1 MRRRAIGQG
10 HLAGRRILG
19 GGKGFLCVLEAG
31 AAHARFGVPS
41 PRSEREPVSPIAS
54 YRRLFSVAG
63 PAYVVTAFLARLP
76 LAMSQMGALLLV
88 SHTTGSYAAGGLAA
102 GTLAVVSAV
111 ASPLA
116 AAVADRVGQRPVL
129 LVQSVVAGLGL
140 LALVALAAAGRPAAV
155 LVTAA
160 GVTGAFLPQ
169 VGPMARVRWRPLTAG
184 QGSLQPRLVS
194 TAFSYE
200 GAADEASFV
209 LGPALLGVLVS
220 VAAPGAGL
228 VLAAVLLL
236 VFGTGFALHDS
247 ARLTHAVRAA
257 AGARTRLWTVP
268 LGILLLAQ
276 LLIGTVFGS
285 VQTGTAVLAT
295 SAGHP
300 GSAGL
305 VHALLGVGSVA
316 AGVALAA
323 VPERVALTTRLL
335 AAAGGLL
342 VLSLPLLLVGSL
354 GSLVA
359 VVLLLGFVVAP
370 YMITTFTLGERVAPP
385 TRVGS
390 AMTLLAAA
398 TGLGYALG
406 SAVAGRLADDS
417 GHRAAFAVAVTAT
430 ATALVVALVSRL
442 VLRRFDRAGHAA
454 TVQAAPGDAPGEP
467 VANGPLA
474 AEAVPR

>member
-1 MRRRAIGQG
+1 M
-10 HLAGRRILG
+10 
-19 GGKGFLCVLEAG
+19 
-31 AAHARFGVPS
+31 
-41 PRSEREPVSPIAS
+41 SPIAS
-54 YRRLFSVAG
+54 YRRLFAVAG

-129 LVQSVVAGLGL
+129 LVQSVASGLAL
-140 LALVALAAAGRPAAV
+140 LALVALAATGRPAAV
-155 LVTAA
+155 LVTAS
-160 GVTGAFLPQ
+160 GVAGAFLPQ

-184 QGSLQPRLVS
+184 QGAHQPRLVS

-228 VLAAVLLL
+228 VLAAALLL
-236 VFGTGFALHDS
+236 VFGTAFALHDS
-247 ARLTHAVRAA
+247 ARLTHAVRSV
-257 AGARTRLWTVP
+257 AGARTRLWTLP
-268 LGILLLAQ
+268 LGLLLLAQ

-323 VPERVALTTRLL
+323 VPERVALTARLL
-335 AAAGGLL
+335 VAATGLL

-390 AMTLLAAA
+390 VMTLLAAS
-398 TGLGYALG
+398 TGLGYAVG
-406 SAVAGRLADDS
+406 SGVAGRLADDS
-417 GHRAAFAVAVTAT
+417 GHGAAFAVAVGAT
-430 ATALVVALVSRL
+430 GTALLVALVARL
-442 VLRRFDRAGHAA
+442 VLRRFDRVGQGAAGPRSPQTDADA
-454 TVQAAPGDAPGEP
+454 TRPTAAAPVPVEP
-467 VANGPLA
+467 VP
-474 AEAVPR
+474 AE